1 MNDENKKISV
11 IMGIYNCGN
20 TLSSAIE
27 SILFQT
33 YSNWEL
39 IMCDDGS
46 TDNTFEIANKY
57 KELYPEKIVL
67 IKNNKNMG
75 LNFTL
80 NSCLKFSTGDYIARM
95 DGDDISLPGR
105 FQAEIEFLNSNDSYA
120 IVSCPMILF
129 DEDGD
134 WGVSKAKEK
143 PEKCDLIYGTPFCHA
158 PCMVRKEAYD
168 SVHGYSV
175 DKKLLRVEDYHLWYK
190 MYKCGYVGYNLQ
202 EPLYKMRDDKDA
214 YCRRKFKYRINEMRV
229 KLLIYKDFNLTKK
242 YFIYVCKPII
252 IGLLPSFL
260 YKFMHRKKLHL
271 LESEKYDT

>member
-1 MNDENKKISV
+1 MDEINKKISV
-11 IMGIYNCGN
+11 IMGIYNCET

-27 SILFQT
+27 SILHQT

-46 TDNTFEIANKY
+46 TDNTYEIAQKY
-57 KELYPEKIVL
+57 QRLYPKKIVL

-75 LNFTL
+75 LNYTL
-80 NSCLKFSTGDYIARM
+80 NACLKQSKGDYIARM
-95 DGDDISLPGR
+95 DGDDISLSGR
-105 FQAEIEFLNSNDSYA
+105 FQAEIEFLNLNDSYA

-168 SVHGYSV
+168 NVGGYSV
-175 DKKLLRVEDYHLWYK
+175 DKRLLRVEDYHLWFK
-190 MYKCGYVGYNLQ
+190 MYKAGYKGYNLQ
-202 EPLYKMRDDKDA
+202 QPFYKMRDDKNA
-214 YCRRKFKYRINEMRV
+214 ISRRKFKYRINEMYL
-229 KLLIYKDFNLTKK
+229 KKKIYKDFDLSLKYKK
-242 YFIYVCKPII
+242 NIYKPII
-252 IGLLPSFL
+252 IGLLPSFI
-260 YKFMHRKKLHL
+260 YKPLHRKRMKETGETKL
-271 LESEKYDT
+271 